1 MEYIILDNQQNTY
14 PTVSNYSKTGLD
26 TITLTGNFSVNKLDF
41 LLPNLDNITIVPDTN
56 FKFILS
62 LDDKLY
68 TSPLNYNE
76 LVTSYNES
84 NPYFLQSTFISEFIV
99 KYTPNDIN
107 AIIKKLKI
115 IESEKKINVSKNVFV
130 LADGSYDYIALV
142 KYIDW
147 VVSPVGLSE
156 IESNGVLP
164 PKELS
169 SYILPE
175 IPKPESLVVNIGVV
189 EVTEENIQA
198 YQWEY
203 KRVKNLNREPRAVRE
218 TKNTTSR
225 AIYRINEGDKF
236 IGNYLGNGLFE
247 IFDDART
254 ARVGYIDVPKAQ
266 VEPRGTSE
274 FSKLFLRYK
283 QVSGPFNV
291 KILTIKQPSNK
302 LDTPANLTTPTTP
315 SKPTRATGG
324 SSGGDGASGGGG
336 SSEYGGG
343 YNSGD
348 TNQNNVRYNRR

>member
-189 EVTEENIQA
+189 EVIEENIQA
-198 YQWEY
+198 YEWEY
-203 KRVKNLNREPRAVRE
+203 RRIKNLDREPLAVRE
-218 TKNTTSR
+218 TQNTTSR
-225 AIYRINEGDKF
+225 EIYRINEGNKF
-236 IGNYLGNGLFE
+236 VGNDLGNGLFE
-247 IFDDART
+247 VFDDART
-254 ARVGYIDVPKAQ
+254 ARVGYIKVSKA
-266 VEPRGTSE
+266 RAAARL
-274 FSKLFLRYK
+274 KRL
-283 QVSGPFNV
+283 SGPFNV

-302 LDTPANLTTPTTP
+302 LDTPANLITPTNPSTP
-315 SKPTRATGG
+315 STR
-324 SSGGDGASGGGG
+324 GGGG
-336 SSEYGGG
+336 SSAGGGSSYGGG
-343 YNSGD
+343 YNNGRD
-348 TNQNNVRYNRR
+348 EMGGGNNTRYNQR

>member
-14 PTVSNYSKTGLD
+14 PTVTNYKKTALD

-99 KYTPNDIN
+99 KYTPNDID

-189 EVTEENIQA
+189 EVIEENIQA

-203 KRVKNLNREPRAVRE
+203 QRRKNLKNEPFAVRE

-225 AIYRINEGDKF
+225 EIYRINEGEKF
-236 IGNYLGNGLFE
+236 IGNYIGNGLFE
-247 IFDDART
+247 IFDVART
-254 ARVGYIDVPKAQ
+254 ARVGYIDVPRIQIEGSK
-266 VEPRGTSE
+266 
-274 FSKLFLRYK
+274 FSKRFK
-283 QVSGPFNV
+283 QVAGPFNV
-291 KILTIKQPSNK
+291 KIITIKQPSNK
-302 LDTPANLTTPTTP
+302 LDTPANLTTP
-315 SKPTRATGG
+315 SKPTRPTGG
-324 SSGGDGASGGGG
+324 SSGGGGASGGGG

-348 TNQNNVRYNRR
+348 TNQNNVRYNQR

>member
-1 MEYIILDNQQNTY
+1 MEYIILDNQQNKY
-14 PTVSNYSKTGLD
+14 PKVSNYSKTGLD
-26 TITLTGNFSVNKLDF
+26 TITLEGNFNVNKLNF
-41 LLPNLDNITIVPDTN
+41 PLPTLDNIVIVPQTS
-56 FKFILS
+56 FRFILS
-62 LDDKLY
+62 LDDKTY
-68 TSPLNYNE
+68 TSPLYYNE

-84 NPYFLQSTFISEFIV
+84 NPYFIQSTFKPEFIV
-99 KYTPNDIN
+99 KYNPNDI
-107 AIIKKLKI
+107 ASIIKNLKV
-115 IESEKKINVSKNVFV
+115 IESNKKINVSKNVFV
-130 LADGSYDYIALV
+130 LADGSYDYISLV

-147 VVSPVGLSE
+147 IVSSVGLADLE
-156 IESNGVLP
+156 TNGVLSA
-164 PKELS
+164 KEIS

-203 KRVKNLNREPRAVRE
+203 RRVKNLNREPRAVRE

-225 AIYRINEGDKF
+225 EIYRINEGDKF

-254 ARVGYIDVPKAQ
+254 ARVGYIDVPKSQ